1 MQFDEVKDE
10 GNMPDGCFKDLLS
23 KNEMGLISEKAC
35 SSSSIEVQ
43 GNTCNLYFLYK
54 STNYNVRNRYVL

>member
-1 MQFDEVKDE
+1 MQFDEMKDE

-43 GNTCNLYFLYK
+43 GNNCNLYFLYK
-54 STNYNVRNRYVL
+54 